1 MLTVIARVPEEN
13 LLAFNVRQGW
23 EFLCKFLGKA
33 DPQKNFPRVFG
44 TEQYLDTVQK
54 KRKVSRRKAV
64 QQGWFLRQ
72 WLLQLLELAGDV
84 D

>member
-1 MLTVIARVPEEN
+1 MNSIMLTVITRVPKEN

-33 DPQKNFPRVFG
+33 
-44 TEQYLDTVQK
+44 
-54 KRKVSRRKAV
+54 V

-72 WLLQLLELAGDV
+72 WLLQLLELAGDL